1 MATVRKRG
9 NAYQID
15 YFDPTGKRIRKTY
28 KRRKDAEAE
37 LGKRVSLIAEKRYLD
52 VKKDYLSTLKDLLK
66 VYKENFSHQRS
77 FDNWKALC
85 LKNFE
90 AYFGEDTRLSNIRY
104 VDLEGY
110 RNHLRQ
116 KPTHKKT
123 IRTVASIN
131 REISCLHHVFQ
142 KGVEWEMV
150 ERSPFERGKTLLQK
164 ENNQRLKFLTEE
176 EIPKLIEACP
186 AHLRRIVICALNTGM
201 RKTEILSLKWSQ
213 VREGFIYLQKTKT
226 DEPRQIPIND
236 TLEKLFKEIRKGQ
249 KLGTE
254 SVFTYVNVGQG
265 RKKKSPLSVVQNVES
280 LPVKNIKTSFTSA
293 VKRAGLSDFRPH
305 DLRHTFASHMI
316 MRGASLKE
324 LQELLGHKTM
334 TMTLRYAHLSQEHK
348 KMAVNLLNGLTT
360 PKDGVTNCHNDQEV
374 KEKGSAATG

>member
-9 NAYQID
+9 KAYQID
-15 YFDPTGKRIRKTY
+15 YFDPTGRRMRRTF

-90 AYFGEDTRLSNIRY
+90 AHFGEDTRLSNIRY
-104 VDLEGY
+104 VDLEAY

-123 IRTVASIN
+123 LRTVASIN

-142 KGVEWEMV
+142 KGVEWDMV

-164 ENNQRLKFLTEE
+164 ENNQRLKYLTEA
-176 EIPKLIEACP
+176 EIPKFIEACP
-186 AHLRRIVICALNTGM
+186 VHLQRIVVFVSTA
-201 RKTEILSLKWSQ
+201 
-213 VREGFIYLQKTKT
+213 TK
-226 DEPRQIPIND
+226 
-236 TLEKLFKEIRKGQ
+236 KGG
-249 KLGTE
+249 K
-254 SVFTYVNVGQG
+254 
-265 RKKKSPLSVVQNVES
+265 
-280 LPVKNIKTSFTSA
+280 I
-293 VKRAGLSDFRPH
+293 
-305 DLRHTFASHMI
+305 I
-316 MRGASLKE
+316 
-324 LQELLGHKTM
+324 
-334 TMTLRYAHLSQEHK
+334 
-348 KMAVNLLNGLTT
+348 
-360 PKDGVTNCHNDQEV
+360 
-374 KEKGSAATG
+374 